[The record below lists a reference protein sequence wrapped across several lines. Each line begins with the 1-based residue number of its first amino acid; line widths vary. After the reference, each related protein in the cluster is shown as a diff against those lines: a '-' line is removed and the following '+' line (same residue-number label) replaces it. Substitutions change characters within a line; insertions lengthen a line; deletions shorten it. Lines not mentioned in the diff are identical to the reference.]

1 MRDVEGVTMQG
12 MTASAPRLCVSLL
25 RAIERVDDGTL
36 PIAEIWRR
44 VSVAADDLGVP
55 RPSYERVRVLV
66 LRNRAWRTPSVAETL
81 VDVAFRVRPPE
92 AVVDALADA
101 AAASARPK

>member
-1 MRDVEGVTMQG
+1 
-12 MTASAPRLCVSLL
+12 MTASAPRISASLL
-25 RAIERVDDGTL
+25 RVLERADDGSL

-44 VSVAADDLGVP
+44 VCAAADDLGVP

-66 LRNRAWRTPSVAETL
+66 LRNRAWRAPSVAGTL
-81 VDVAFRVRPPE
+81 VDVAFRARPPE
-92 AVVDALADA
+92 AVVEALADA

>member
-1 MRDVEGVTMQG
+1 

-25 RAIERVDDGTL
+25 QALERVDDGTL

-44 VSVAADDLGVP
+44 VCATADDIGAP

-66 LRNRAWRTPSVAETL
+66 LRNRAWKAPSVAGTL

-92 AVVDALADA
+92 AVVEALADA